1 MQTRLTLGL
10 AALAAGLT
18 GCHSSGGGG
27 GADGGVSTPPP
38 IASAACKDSTAPI
51 TITDP
56 TNYTLSDSFSIK
68 TYTLKDNSD
77 LVFDWSALN
86 TDFFGKS
93 MSPTADVDLIMVALW
108 RLTPSQIEEDLKV
121 DNIPLSA
128 NAGVIT
134 ALPDGSHTSVDLSQ
148 FTLLGQS
155 IPTDL
160 IPMYFDT
167 RTPNYQY
174 PQNEYTFMMMAATG
188 TTPGKGARG
197 IALFHIDPAA
207 SDSTLRMTNDSTKLS
222 YSVSL
227 RGAAPVEV
235 PTGKAQLTLD
245 WSQMKVNM
253 LGNPY
258 VPSQITRAA
267 VAHFKSATLDQL
279 EAKFLDLETT
289 ADAWYATTSIAGS
302 SVDLSTLASA
312 QGGAFPGID
321 DTGVWMTALFCD
333 NCNNPAPWSITI
345 LQPCQ

>member
-1 MQTRLTLGL
+1 MKKSLTLGL
-10 AALAAGLT
+10 AAVAAGLT
-18 GCHSSGGGG
+18 GCQSSGHE
-27 GADGGVSTPPP
+27 ASPPP
-38 IASAACKDSTAPI
+38 APIVSAACLDSSAPV

-68 TYTLKDNSD
+68 TYTLKDDSD
-77 LVFDWSALN
+77 LVFDWSALD
-86 TDFFGKS
+86 TDFFGKP
-93 MSPTADVDLIMVALW
+93 MSPTADVDLILVALW
-108 RLTPSQIEEDLKV
+108 HLTPPQIEDALKV
-121 DNIPLSA
+121 DDIPLSS

-134 ALPDGSHTSVDLSQ
+134 ALPDGTHTSVDLNQ

-167 RTPNYQY
+167 STPSYQY

-197 IALFHIDPAA
+197 IALFHIDPSA
-207 SDSTLRMTNDSTKLS
+207 SDTTLKMTDDSTKLS
-222 YSVSL
+222 YSVNL
-227 RGAAPVEV
+227 TGAAPVEV
-235 PTGKAQLTLD
+235 PAGKGQLTLD
-245 WSQMKVNM
+245 WSQMKLNM

-258 VPSQITRAA
+258 VSSQITRAA

-302 SVDLSTLASA
+302 SVDLSTLATT
-312 QGGAFPGID
+312 QGAAFPGID
-321 DTGVWMTALFCD
+321 DPGIWMTALFCD

-345 LQPCQ
+345 LQPCR